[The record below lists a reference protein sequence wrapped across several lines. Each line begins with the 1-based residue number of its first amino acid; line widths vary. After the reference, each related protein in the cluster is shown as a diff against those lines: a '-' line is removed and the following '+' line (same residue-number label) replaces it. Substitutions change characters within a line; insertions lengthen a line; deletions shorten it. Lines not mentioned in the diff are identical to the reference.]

1 MSSGTIAS
9 TDAAAPR
16 DTPVRSRGVSLLTIF
31 LAIALCLTV
40 FPSGTSQAS
49 PGVPPQAPG
58 GVEQASGTLPRG
70 GPVIVGLR
78 RGATVPARTV
88 AANSGARPTQV
99 YQSVFRG
106 FAANL
111 SEAAIRNLA
120 NNPNVAFVV
129 ADLPI
134 YLAAQSTPINLLRSG
149 VHQSPLAAIDNVD
162 NGVNADIAIVDSG
175 VNPHPDLRVVG
186 GHNCT
191 SSDPNAWGDSNGH
204 GTHVAGTAAAIDNG
218 DGVVGVA
225 PGARIWSV
233 KVLGTSSGS
242 TSALICGLDW
252 IAANAGIIDVA
263 NMSLEGPNSVA
274 STCTS
279 GTDPVHTAVCAVT
292 DRGVPIAVAA
302 GNKNTDAGATMPAKY
317 PSVITTAAITDYN
330 GQPGGGAPASGCSDS
345 ADDTKASYSNFG
357 SVVDIAT
364 SGTCVTST
372 TSNGGYGL
380 MSGTSMASPM
390 VAGALALY
398 KSANPGSSADAARS
412 WLFGSASRSASSA
425 EGYSGMS
432 VPILYLGGAQVT
444 NPAGTE
450 NPSLAG
456 SKAPITNSV
465 DNPATGISGRSY
477 DTNLNTTW
485 YVGGY
490 PTAATLTLDLGATY
504 DVSGVKWKLYS
515 LGYMDQFTV
524 SARNVQGQSR
534 LLGTFGNAPKTQ
546 VFYGVGESAAVYARY
561 VDIRVTN
568 VNGDEYL
575 GSVSEIEVWHR
586 GFIAATD
593 EVSSAAASPTA
604 TASPTASP
612 TETPLPTVTPTESP
626 TVTPTALPTEDL
638 PATPAALPTEAPTL
652 TPIATTSPTEE
663 PTASPSP
670 TLTPTPSPTEELS
683 ATPAGLP
690 SEEPTATPS
699 PPVATGEATTG
710 VIAETDGQNVRCR
723 TEPSTEGAIIT
734 ELAEGETVSVDRTR
748 GRWVGS
754 RHLWR
759 CPGRLRVR

>member
-134 YLAAQSTPINLLRSG
+134 YLAAQSTPINLHRSG
-149 VHQSPLAAIDNVD
+149 VHQSPL
-162 NGVNADIAIVDSG
+162 
-175 VNPHPDLRVVG
+175 
-186 GHNCT
+186 
-191 SSDPNAWGDSNGH
+191 
-204 GTHVAGTAAAIDNG
+204 AAIDNG

-670 TLTPTPSPTEELS
+670 TLTPTPSPTEEQP